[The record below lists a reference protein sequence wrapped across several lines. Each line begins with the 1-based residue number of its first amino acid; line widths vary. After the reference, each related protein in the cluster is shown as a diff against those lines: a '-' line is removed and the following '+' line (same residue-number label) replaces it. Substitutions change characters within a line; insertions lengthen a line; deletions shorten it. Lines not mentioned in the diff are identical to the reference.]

1 MKTKVAERTKEKRK
15 YLRFD
20 CSVKATYELVDEYAN
35 PKEAFTKD
43 VSRGG
48 LRLVLNQEIPAQ
60 SKIKIH
66 FHIPKEKEPIDAI
79 AEVVWIRKDLQK
91 GVLHTG
97 LKFVKISPSNKARL
111 LEHAYEFWKE
121 TSTTKA

>member
-1 MKTKVAERTKEKRK
+1 MKTKIREKEKRK

-20 CSVKATYELVDEYAN
+20 CPVKVDYELFDEYAH
-35 PKEAFTKD
+35 PQESFTKD
-43 VSRGG
+43 ISRGG
-48 LRLVLNQEIPAQ
+48 LRLVLNREIPAQ
-60 SKIKIH
+60 SKIKMH

-91 GVLHTG
+91 GVIHTG
-97 LKFVKISPSNKARL
+97 LKFIKISPSNKARL

-121 TSTTKA
+121 TTAVKA